1 MSYFNHL
8 TRGIQLSTSRVNC
21 IYYLVSLKITQMLL
35 SQVIYVGLDI
45 VTPLISLDLLKYP
58 KLSRDV
64 SFFSFHFSSSII

>member
-1 MSYFNHL
+1 ME
-8 TRGIQLSTSRVNC
+8 
-21 IYYLVSLKITQMLL
+21 MLL

-64 SFFSFHFSSSII
+64 SHSELFYSYLL

>member
-1 MSYFNHL
+1 
-8 TRGIQLSTSRVNC
+8 
-21 IYYLVSLKITQMLL
+21 MLL

-64 SFFSFHFSSSII
+64 SPFGFIFIFSCSLVEDNDN